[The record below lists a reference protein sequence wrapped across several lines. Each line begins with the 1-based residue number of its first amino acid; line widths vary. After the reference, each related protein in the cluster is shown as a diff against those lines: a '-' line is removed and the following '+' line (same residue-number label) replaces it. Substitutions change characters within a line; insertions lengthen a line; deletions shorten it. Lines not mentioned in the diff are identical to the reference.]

1 MYLPLKMV
9 IFQCHVSFRWCNNLF
24 QLLGLSMSQYHFWY
38 RQELESYFVLADP
51 WSINK
56 KINNHY
62 SSPMLHPTNKSTRIT
77 SWWFQP
83 NWKILVKLDHFPRVR
98 GGNKKYLSCHHL
110 DHHTKNCSPVT
121 QHCIGD
127 FLSLTDLI
135 EQGLPRGLDPVGWQ
149 GLEGGLQVCRLRTI
163 RWKVPTNWWGF
174 SWESK
179 SNLFEICLDDIY
191 LNSMSS
197 LVILGGWGLWESK
210 AAYR

>member
-1 MYLPLKMV
+1 MV
-9 IFQCHVSFRWCNNLF
+9 NQ
-24 QLLGLSMSQYHFWY
+24 Q
-38 RQELESYFVLADP
+38 
-51 WSINK
+51 

-110 DHHTKNCSPVT
+110 DHHTKNCSPAT

-197 LVILGGWGLWESK
+197 LVILGGWGLWERK
-210 AAYR
+210 AAYRNTSLNSMSSLMIFAKVLRKSDEPPGKLTRRCLEYPPFSK